1 MDDTERRGGAPVLIG
16 AGLAGLM
23 TALHLA
29 PEPVIVLAKAPL
41 GSGAASAWA
50 QGGIAAAVGADD
62 DAAIHAAD
70 TLAAGDGLC
79 DPSTAARITGA
90 APDAIEEL
98 IRRGVAFDRT
108 AGGRL
113 ALGLEAAHRRHRI
126 VHAGGDGSGREV
138 MRALVAAVRRT
149 PSITVMEGVE
159 ARHLIVH
166 DGAVAGVAAAGPA
179 GALVL
184 PAARVIIATGGIGG
198 LYRRTTNPIGATGGG
213 LALAARAGAVLA
225 DMEFVQ
231 FHPTAL
237 DVDLDP
243 MPLVSEAVRGEGAVL
258 IDEMGT
264 RFMADYG
271 RAELEP
277 RDVVARAIW
286 RHLQGGHRVFLDA
299 RSCLGARF
307 GECFPGITAKCRAA
321 GVDPAAMPI
330 PVRPAAHYHM
340 GGIAVDAA
348 GRSSIP
354 GLWACGE
361 AAATGLHGANRLA
374 SNSLLEAIVCAR
386 WVAENVAGTAA
397 GNLDK
402 TGVGNLALS
411 SNDPLPAPA
420 DPSPVRDIMME
431 NVGVLR
437 DRAGLLAAVDA
448 LRPMALSD
456 GPVSDPALAG
466 LLVATAALARR
477 ESRGSHCR
485 TDFPGRSP
493 EYARRLRLRFNDG
506 GVTVTGDEP
515 ASRALSA

>member
-1 MDDTERRGGAPVLIG
+1 MDSTERYSGQPAVIG

-23 TALHLA
+23 AALHLA

-41 GSGAASAWA
+41 GQGAASAWA
-50 QGGIAAAVGADD
+50 QGGIAAAVGEDD
-62 DAAIHAAD
+62 DPGLHADD

-79 DPSTAARITGA
+79 DPAVAARITGA
-90 APDAIEEL
+90 APDAIAEL
-98 IRRGVAFDRT
+98 ARRGVAFDRA

-138 MRALVAAVRRT
+138 MRALVEAVRQT
-149 PSITVMEGVE
+149 PSITVLENVE
-159 ARHLIVH
+159 ARRLIVH
-166 DGAVAGVAAAGPA
+166 DGRVAGVLAAGRNRP
-179 GALVL
+179 LML
-184 PAARVIIATGGIGG
+184 PTTRVIIATGGIGG
-198 LYRRTTNPIGATGGG
+198 LYRRTTNPAGATGGG
-213 LALAARAGAVLA
+213 LALAARAGAELA

-237 DVDLDP
+237 DVNLDP

-258 IDEMGT
+258 IDETGA
-264 RFMADYG
+264 RFMANYS

-286 RHLQGGHRVFLDA
+286 RHLQDGHRVFLDA
-299 RSCLGARF
+299 RACLGVRF
-307 GECFPGITAKCRAA
+307 AERFPGITARCRVA
-321 GVDPAAMPI
+321 GVDPATMPI

-340 GGIAVDAA
+340 GGIAVDVA

-386 WVAENVAGTAA
+386 WTAESVAGAPA
-397 GNLDK
+397 GNPGK
-402 TGVGNLALS
+402 TGANNLR
-411 SNDPLPAPA
+411 PLPAPA
-420 DPSPVRDIMME
+420 DPVPVRDIMME
-431 NVGVLR
+431 RAGVLR
-437 DRAGLLAAVDA
+437 DRAGLRAAIDA
-448 LRPMALSD
+448 LHPMAMSD
-456 GPVSDPALAG
+456 GPASDPALAA
-466 LLVATAALARR
+466 LLVAAAALART

-485 TDFPGRSP
+485 TDFPGQSP
-493 EYARRLRLRFNDG
+493 AWAHRLTLRFSDDG
-506 GVTVTGDEP
+506 EVAVTGGD
-515 ASRALSA
+515 ALVRHALSA